1 MADKQLTEE
10 DLKNMSPEE
19 LAALQKQN
27 CIFCHIISGKIPAKK
42 VYEDEQCIAILDI
55 NPASKGHI
63 LLLPKEHYA
72 IMPQMPDDAIKHI
85 SAVTKKLSAAA
96 LRGLQSQGTNIFI
109 ANGAIAGQRAPHVM
123 VHIIPRYEGDALTCF
138 EIPEKTL
145 TESDKKQIYTLLSQR
160 FGRKPEQKKDE
171 QSSVKSNDK
180 KDLKEISLK
189 ELKEIVS

>member
-55 NPASKGHI
+55 NPASKGHM

-72 IMPQMPDDAIKHI
+72 IMPQMPDEAIKHI

-123 VHIIPRYEGDALTCF
+123 IHIIPRYEGDSLTCF
-138 EIPEKTL
+138 ETPEKTL
-145 TESDKKQIYTLLSQR
+145 AESDKKQIYTLLSQK
-160 FGRKPEQKKDE
+160 FGKIPEQKKE
-171 QSSVKSNDK
+171 VQPDK
-180 KDLKEISLK
+180 KELKEISLK